1 MEEASMPPRSKKR
14 MMKQLQ
20 CSERTTQLME
30 LPLDILLDIL
40 SRLPTRSLF
49 SLLCV
54 SKTLRSLVDC
64 PSFAHEHSQYIA
76 TTNYEDLD
84 PSHVMVLTNSQ
95 LITLRA
101 LNPLSPFSE
110 FSFDI
115 SNSLRNGFNL
125 KLVLHGLL
133 LFNKKESTTND
144 QALLLL
150 VNPLMGEVLNLPPP
164 PTTIFYDVLPP
175 RWNYELYG
183 MGYDAMTSTHKIVR
197 LSRPGPKHDL
207 VAQMYELGTGSSSSW
222 RQISSVPPPSCR
234 LSSKNC
240 VSAYGNMHWLVNG
253 FSSDLEFRILSF
265 DFKRE
270 EFEWTPHTNLPDFGK
285 RSVLHLINFR
295 GRLAIVDVTAISSP
309 KNSHHHDQ
317 IEIWVMKSYKN
328 FTWEKKYAVQI
339 DLDPY
344 CMKSWETPFRFHGVG
359 PGSVGAWEHGI
370 FLRDITSTKSKNMVV
385 FLDVD
390 SGVIR
395 AVQVGS
401 SSMSDCDD
409 LMPVNVFSYTGGYIS
424 LRKYGDLMEAETGE
438 RNFFS
443 VGKMMQRSML
453 TRYCF
458 EVGV

>member
-20 CSERTTQLME
+20 CSESTTQLME

-84 PSHVMVLTNSQ
+84 PPHVMVLTNSQ

-101 LNPLSPFSE
+101 LNPLSPF
-110 FSFDI
+110 
-115 SNSLRNGFNL
+115 RNGFNL
-125 KLVLHGLL
+125 KLVSYGLL
-133 LFNKKESTTND
+133 LFNKKESTTSD

-164 PTTIFYDVLPP
+164 PTTIFYETLPP
-175 RWNYELYG
+175 GWNCELYG
-183 MGYDAMTSTHKIVR
+183 MGYDAVTSTHHKIVR

-207 VAQMYELGTGSSSSW
+207 VAQIYELGTGSTSSW
-222 RQISSVPPPSCR
+222 RQISSVPPPSCC

-270 EFEWTPHTNLPDFGK
+270 EFEWTPYTNLPDFGK

-328 FTWEKKYAVQI
+328 FTWEKKYA
-339 DLDPY
+339 
-344 CMKSWETPFRFHGVG
+344 TPFRFHGVG
-359 PGSVGAWEHGI
+359 PGSVGLWEHGI

-390 SGVIR
+390 SGGIR

-409 LMPVNVFSYTGGYIS
+409 LMPVDVFSYSGGYIS

-438 RNFFS
+438 RNLFS

-453 TRYCF
+453 PRYCF